1 MEVAMRGSLVW
12 IVVAVMV
19 GFAGPS
25 LALEG
30 GFDCA
35 EGADED
41 LATESQTIEPAA
53 PSTTPTS

>member
-1 MEVAMRGSLVW
+1 MRGFVLW
-12 IVVAVMV
+12 IVVVVMV

-41 LATESQTIEPAA
+41 LATESQTVEPAA
-53 PSTTPTS
+53 PSTTPIS

>member
-1 MEVAMRGSLVW
+1 MLEVLMRRSLFW

-30 GFDCA
+30 
-35 EGADED
+35 ADED
-41 LATESQTIEPAA
+41 LATESQTVEPAA
-53 PSTTPTS
+53 PSTTPIS

>member
-1 MEVAMRGSLVW
+1 MRGSLFW
-12 IVVAVMV
+12 IVVAVLV
-19 GFAGPS
+19 GFAAPS

-35 EGADED
+35 EGAAED

-53 PSTTPTS
+53 PTTTPIS

>member
-1 MEVAMRGSLVW
+1 MRRFLLW

-35 EGADED
+35 EGSDED
-41 LATESQTIEPAA
+41 LATESQTVEPAA
-53 PSTTPTS
+53 PSTTPIS

>member
-1 MEVAMRGSLVW
+1 MRRFLLW

-35 EGADED
+35 EGSDED
-41 LATESQTIEPAA
+41 LATESQTVEPAA